1 MQASRTYSSDSPG
14 SNSAPSLQ
22 VLLQPTCKNISTVCK
37 IACSSQV
44 SNFSCAEV
52 NYQAAM
58 SILGNPSTCFMQSG
72 TKINIDFKSAH
83 PKWCC
88 IFPRNDI
95 TNVSSKHIH
104 ELTLCYVTQCNLTP
118 VCKHILNLREISL
131 SYRLQYHSEHT
142 LLMIFPPPSLSGS
155 PCLLSSREFL
165 R

>member
-14 SNSAPSLQ
+14 SNSTPSLQ

-95 TNVSSKHIH
+95 TKSYVSSKQHIH

-118 VCKHILNLREISL
+118 FCKHILNLREMSVIST
-131 SYRLQYHSEHT
+131 SIS
-142 LLMIFPPPSLSGS
+142 F
-155 PCLLSSREFL
+155 
-165 R
+165 